1 LTEYPILPL
10 EITRWIAD
18 SVGVGAEI
26 RSSRRLTG
34 ATSSTLYSVEA
45 ARNGR
50 PLKLVLR
57 LFTNA
62 EWLAEDPD
70 LVHHEA
76 ASLEKAAGADV
87 PTPEL
92 IAYDDSGANCGVPAI
107 LMTQLPGRVELA
119 PVDMDDWLY
128 KLAEAIIPLHALDV
142 GEFPW
147 RYAPYNDVS
156 RLEPPNWS
164 RYPELW
170 ERAIEIVNAPW
181 PEVHECFIHRDY
193 HPVNVLWQDGRVSGI
208 VDWPNACRGPAG
220 IDVAWCRGNLA
231 EMHSVDVADRFLRA
245 CRSVAG
251 SSFVH
256 HPCWDL
262 LVLIEVLPGPP
273 DVYPPWIDFGLQG
286 LTDAVVQERV
296 DEYLVS
302 VMGQL

>member
-1 LTEYPILPL
+1 LTEHPILPL
-10 EITRWIAD
+10 EILRWIAA

-57 LFTNA
+57 LFANA
-62 EWLAEDPD
+62 EWLAEEPD
-70 LVHHEA
+70 LVRHEA
-76 ASLEKAAGADV
+76 VSLEKAAGAAV

-92 IAYDDSGANCGVPAI
+92 VACDESDVHCGVPAI
-107 LMTQLPGRVELA
+107 LMTQLPGRVELMPA
-119 PVDMDDWLY
+119 DLDDWLY
-128 KLAEAIIPLHALDV
+128 KLAEAIIPLHTLDV

-156 RLEPPNWS
+156 RLEPPTWS
-164 RYPELW
+164 KYPELW

-181 PEVHECFIHRDY
+181 PEVRECFIRRDY
-193 HPVNVLWQDGRVSGI
+193 HPVNVLWQDSRVSGI

-220 IDVAWCRGNLA
+220 IDVAWCRANLA
-231 EMHSVDVADRFLRA
+231 EMYGVDIAERFLHA
-245 CRSVAG
+245 CRAVAG

-273 DVYPPWIDFGLQG
+273 DVYPPWIDFGIQD
-286 LTDAVVQERV
+286 LTDGVVQERV
-296 DEYLVS
+296 DEYLIS
-302 VMGQL
+302 VMTRV